1 MKTRT
6 LFRTMAASWLVLA
19 VMLIFFEVS
28 RSRQAR
34 AADKDQQ
41 AAVGDFKLSGPFSH
55 ENLTIF
61 LIHGEDRIDGKKIL
75 TLQEG
80 LEQKKVVIHETGNVN
95 ELAIENV
102 SKDEEIFIQSGDILK
117 GGRQDRLISFSM
129 ILAAQSGKVP
139 VAVFCVEHGRWQQ
152 RGKEAAGWFTSSTSQ
167 LPSKALKVNGG
178 AYAQLGGNMGFG
190 GGNQGFGGG
199 TNLGAGG
206 GNQGFGSGNQGFGG
220 GTNLGAG
227 GGNQGFGGGNQGGVW
242 TEVTAFQNK
251 LMANA
256 GVEVRAKESPTSL
269 QLTLENKKVKETV
282 DRYTEKLASI
292 LNGRTDVIG
301 YAFAING
308 KVNSAEVYGSAALF
322 KNLWP
327 KLLRANATE
336 ALAELQKGKQ
346 FDPVTADA
354 VKTCLLDAN
363 TDKTQRDY
371 VAIQKTLAKRTIVLM
386 RETEQS
392 IFLET
397 RDREQ
402 EGGWIHR
409 TYVTK

>member
-206 GNQGFGSGNQGFGG
+206 GNQGFG
-220 GTNLGAG
+220 
-227 GGNQGFGGGNQGGVW
+227 GGNQGGVW

-402 EGGWIHR
+402 KDGWIHR